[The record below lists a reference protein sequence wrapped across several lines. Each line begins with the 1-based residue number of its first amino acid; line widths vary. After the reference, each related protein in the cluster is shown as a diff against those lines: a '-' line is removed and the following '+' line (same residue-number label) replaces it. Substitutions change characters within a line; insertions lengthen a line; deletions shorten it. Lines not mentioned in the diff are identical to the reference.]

1 MTVTALLIRLMAGY
15 VLGYLHVFT
24 LVNMLLLLT
33 AQDLNGYCVQTADA
47 AFVRIDPNRL
57 QFFEYES
64 ISFDCAGFHGPSEW
78 RVIKNNP
85 TNSTQWE
92 TSAPSLNINPAF
104 VSHSGEYWCENGEGE
119 RSNTVNITVTGGDVI
134 LESPA
139 VPVMEQQT
147 VTLHCRKKT
156 TSSNPPADFYKE
168 DHFIKTGY
176 KGKIVFHNVS
186 KFNEGLYKCSIS
198 GPPRTI
204 TRELDGCQ
212 SNLLLPHLK
221 RQQLKRLHAFPL
233 RYQQHNQTQL
243 FQAFDHVTEADPDIA
258 TYANVVRHKK
268 KRGCRNANSA
278 NHQETYA
285 IVSTKRKD
293 RVSGDANVAGA
304 TKKNS
309 KKKKR
314 ADQHCAEKAAGP
326 VILQSPALPVMEGEA
341 VTLSCRNKTSSLYIA
356 DFYKDGILKSTGYHG
371 NTTIPRV
378 SKSDEG
384 FYKCN
389 ILRCWR
395 VSRELARLLECLN
408 AFLQRPQCQEL
419 IRVKQVKTQTMY
431 DDPAVRIVPSR
442 LQLFEYKSVSFDCE
456 GLNTTAGW
464 RVVRKVKGKVSVC
477 VSTWVKTAAS
487 VCAIKPAY
495 PTDSGE
501 YWCEAGEERSSA
513 VNISIT
519 AGSVILESPA
529 QPVMEGDSV
538 TLRCRS
544 RMTSSAH
551 IADFYKDGL
560 LVGSGS
566 TGEMTIR
573 AVSKSDEGLYKCS
586 ISDFGESPESWLA
599 VRRFR

>member
-1 MTVTALLIRLMAGY
+1 MEREREA
-15 VLGYLHVFT
+15 T
-24 LVNMLLLLT
+24 L
-33 AQDLNGYCVQTADA
+33 
-47 AFVRIDPNRL
+47 
-57 QFFEYES
+57 
-64 ISFDCAGFHGPSEW
+64 
-78 RVIKNNP
+78 
-85 TNSTQWE
+85 STSQ
-92 TSAPSLNINPAF
+92 SLD
-104 VSHSGEYWCENGEGE
+104 
-119 RSNTVNITVTGGDVI
+119 GDVI

-198 GPPRTI
+198 GPSRTI
-204 TRELDGCQ
+204 TRELDGRQ

-221 RQQLKRLHAFPL
+221 RQQLKRVRKLFLSLHTLVLFSSPSCYRLSSAFCVWLCCCWWCDYCDSLHFRKQRVACFSSEVPT
-233 RYQQHNQTQL
+233 TQSDPVVP
-243 FQAFDHVTEADPDIA
+243 AFDHVTEADPDIA

-268 KRGCRNANSA
+268 KRAYKHATEDDPQMTTYVNVTRHKKKRGCRNANSA
-278 NHQETYA
+278 N
-285 IVSTKRKD
+285 S
-293 RVSGDANVAGA
+293 SGD
-304 TKKNS
+304 
-309 KKKKR
+309 
-314 ADQHCAEKAAGP
+314 Q
-326 VILQSPALPVMEGEA
+326 I
-341 VTLSCRNKTSSLYIA
+341 
-356 DFYKDGILKSTGYHG
+356 ST
-371 NTTIPRV
+371 V
-378 SKSDEG
+378 
-384 FYKCN
+384 
-389 ILRCWR
+389 LRK
-395 VSRELARLLECLN
+395 LCLN